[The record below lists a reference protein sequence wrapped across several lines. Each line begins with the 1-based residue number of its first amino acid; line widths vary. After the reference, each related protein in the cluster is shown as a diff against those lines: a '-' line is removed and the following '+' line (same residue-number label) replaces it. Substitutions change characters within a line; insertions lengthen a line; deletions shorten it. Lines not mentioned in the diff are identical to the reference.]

1 MTCSSIFIESQPKP
15 NTHEARLYP
24 EHHVLSKHGQR
35 KVCNGQLHGPTALLA
50 VTNEACHGVAWL
62 TSRQAHH
69 RIHQHNCKGCIS
81 WVLSWVMPGQ
91 GMGLLTQNVIDAK
104 IVLCCMWVLLQAACV
119 QRHTTCG
126 VHVWCS
132 QMLQLRQSVRTCRQS
147 HGAAAL

>member
-1 MTCSSIFIESQPKP
+1 MKHDSTL
-15 NTHEARLYP
+15 N
-24 EHHVLSKHGQR
+24 HVLSKNACIDSGR
-35 KVCNGQLHGPTALLA
+35 CAMGNCMVQLPYWLSQMKLG
-50 VTNEACHGVAWL
+50 HGVAWL

-69 RIHQHNCKGCIS
+69 IIYQHNCKGCIS
-81 WVLSWVMPGQ
+81 WLLSWVMPGQ

-104 IVLCCMWVLLQAACV
+104 IAMCYMWVLLQAACV